1 MKIPYFNLPRIEAPS
16 ALHHVVTQGIERKAI
31 FKDDTD
37 REDFIER
44 LSKLLQEM
52 DADAIGRY
60 RSVLGH
66 RRCVPLSW
74 HQREGASPANSRA
87 ARRVSHDPELPAAT
101 KTIQRE
107 LENNQ
112 H

>member
-1 MKIPYFNLPRIEAPS
+1 MMRNPRKGKGTFNVDNLLKIHVLHHMPRRARIDAPG
-16 ALHHVVTQGIERKAI
+16 ALHHIVIRGIEGKAI

-44 LSKLLQEM
+44 LSRLLQEM

-60 RSVLGH
+60 RSVRGH

-74 HQREGASPANSRA
+74 HRREGTGPA
-87 ARRVSHDPELPAAT
+87 D
-101 KTIQRE
+101 
-107 LENNQ
+107 
-112 H
+112 